1 MFIRAYHFYIIDRE
15 FGDAYHY
22 YGNFSTTAEVL
33 RFMRENRAAGN
44 TITALDCYHYEGD
57 LANPLQ

>member
-15 FGDAYHY
+15 FGGEYHY
-22 YGNFSTTAEVL
+22 YGNFATTAEVL
-33 RFMRENRAAGN
+33 RFMQENRAAGN

-57 LANPLQ
+57 L